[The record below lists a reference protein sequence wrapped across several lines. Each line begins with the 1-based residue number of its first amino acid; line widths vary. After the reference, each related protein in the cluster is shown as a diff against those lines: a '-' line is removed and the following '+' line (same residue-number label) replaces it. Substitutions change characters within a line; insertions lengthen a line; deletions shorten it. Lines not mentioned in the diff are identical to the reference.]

1 MLASRWLD
9 RVCLSVKLWLRV
21 GVLFVLCR
29 ILELKAGRLI
39 CVWQANRGKTWQL
52 TYFLIAVC
60 HRTLY
65 LSVKCGYERLLREY
79 TSDRELICEFV
90 ASRVYGCKTECTNEA
105 RVVRDEEFAFQPLQ
119 QIAVDIRERRRACD
133 HRVVNA
139 RQRLDCRRYAHV
151 RVYQRRP
158 LAHQP
163 TVMNLDHAHFGD
175 AIMRG
180 CGTSGF
186 QINKDGVF
194 VQHG

>member
-1 MLASRWLD
+1 MRIQLAREFH
-9 RVCLSVKLWLRV
+9 R
-21 GVLFVLCR
+21 
-29 ILELKAGRLI
+29 AQHA
-39 CVWQANRGKTWQL
+39 CVEGHA
-52 TYFLIAVC
+52 AAA
-60 HRTLY
+60 
-65 LSVKCGYERLLREY
+65 
-79 TSDRELICEFV
+79 EFV
-90 ASRVYGCKTECTNEA
+90 FQKAIIKA

-119 QIAVDIRERRRACD
+119 QIAVDIRERRRACH

-180 CGTSGF
+180 GGTSGF